1 MYEKNWTAIIDFS
14 KSATQTSVVKYDASN
29 LPALAIPIESKLE
42 YCTDVADCVWTTSN
56 ITLILN

>member
-14 KSATQTSVVKYDASN
+14 KSTTQTAVVKYDAAN
-29 LPALAIPIESKLE
+29 LPALPITIEANLE
-42 YCTDVADCVWTTSN
+42 YCTDVTDCVWTTSN

>member
-1 MYEKNWTAIIDFS
+1 
-14 KSATQTSVVKYDASN
+14 VKYDAAN
-29 LPALAIPIESKLE
+29 LPALPITIESNLE